1 MRNLFSSTVIL
12 IVLFFAACS
21 SSEKPVSKAIDTVSA
36 PVSASVY
43 TCPMHPEIQSDKPGS
58 CSICKMD
65 LVAKTEGSAPAD
77 SAAADTAAHDSNQH

>member
-1 MRNLFSSTVIL
+1 MRNLFSSTAIL

-21 SSEKPVSKAIDTVSA
+21 SSGKPAPAAADTLSA

-43 TCPMHPEIQSDKPGS
+43 TCPMHPEIQSNQAGT

-65 LVAKTEGSAPAD
+65 LVAATD
-77 SAAADTAAHDSNQH
+77 STAADTGTHDSHQH